1 MDQAVTGQA
10 HVCVYDT
17 SYPVIRMTL
26 IRMTPLRQQA
36 ALRQPPAPVR
46 VQAIKPFDG
55 LVIVQVTV
63 PLICSE

>member
-17 SYPVIRMTL
+17 SYPVIRMT
-26 IRMTPLRQQA
+26 PLRQQA
-36 ALRQPPAPVR
+36 ALRQPSAPVR

-63 PLICSE
+63 PLIYSE